1 MSIEKNKIE
10 IRSEDELFDRYGMNK
25 TIRFTYFNLKVN
37 GATEE
42 EKKLKVM
49 KTVYK
54 MDGDLVRYDPE
65 TGLLV
70 FRVSSNSVYCRLNIN
85 IRIARFL
92 VRTRRNWMER
102 FESGF
107 F

>member
-85 IRIARFL
+85 IRIACFP
-92 VRTRRNWMER
+92 VRTRRNWMEM
-102 FESGF
+102 FGSGF